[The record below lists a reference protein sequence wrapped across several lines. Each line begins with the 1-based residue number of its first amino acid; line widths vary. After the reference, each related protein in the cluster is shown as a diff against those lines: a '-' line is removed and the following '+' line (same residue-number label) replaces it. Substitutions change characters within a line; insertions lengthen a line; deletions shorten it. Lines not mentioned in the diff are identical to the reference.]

1 MGKPLRSKYG
11 TLKISSVEIEAQIEA
26 IIFVFYLRWLLA
38 AYPLGFYGSYT
49 LLAGFNPLSQ
59 FFKYGII
66 LGTAFGIALLLL
78 SYIIF
83 RWTAKRRKTFL
94 ESEKI
99 HALKFESDIR
109 NWRIETLEAEPL
121 YWSKY
126 SGLEFE
132 QAVFSLFGKI
142 GWEVSRT
149 FVTGDGGINI
159 SGVDGS
165 RKIKIICPQ
174 TKLKVDISHLR
185 NALAIKLENDIDDM
199 FIIASPIGF
208 TSESIDLANKNN
220 VILLDPEDLSKL
232 AQGQFKSSK
241 SKLKV
246 I

>member
-1 MGKPLRSKYG
+1 MEKPLRSKYG

-49 LLAGFNPLSQ
+49 LLASFNPFSQ

-66 LGTAFGIALLLL
+66 LGTGFSITLLLF

-83 RWTAKRRKTFL
+83 IWKAKRRKTFL

-121 YWSKY
+121 YWRKY

-132 QAVFSLFGKI
+132 QAVFSLFRKI

-165 RKIKIICPQ
+165 RKIQIICPQ

-208 TSESIDLANKNN
+208 TSKSIDLANKNN
-220 VILLDPEDLSKL
+220 IIVLDPEDLSKL

>member
-1 MGKPLRSKYG
+1 MEKPLRSKYG
-11 TLKISSVEIEAQIEA
+11 TLKISSVEIEAQIEV

-49 LLAGFNPLSQ
+49 LLAGFNPFSQ
-59 FFKYGII
+59 FFKYGMI
-66 LGTAFGIALLLL
+66 LGTVFSITLLLF

-83 RWTAKRRKTFL
+83 IWKAKRRKTFL

-121 YWSKY
+121 YWRKY

-132 QAVFSLFGKI
+132 QAVFSLFRKI

-159 SGVDGS
+159 SGTDGS
-165 RKIKIICPQ
+165 KKIKIICPQ

>member
-1 MGKPLRSKYG
+1 MEKPLRSKYG
-11 TLKISSVEIEAQIEA
+11 TLKISSVEIEAQIEV

-49 LLAGFNPLSQ
+49 LLASFNPFSQ

-66 LGTAFGIALLLL
+66 LGTGFSITLLLF

-83 RWTAKRRKTFL
+83 IWKAKRRKTFL

-121 YWSKY
+121 YWRKY

-132 QAVFSLFGKI
+132 QAVFSLFRKI

-165 RKIKIICPQ
+165 RKIQIICPQ

-208 TSESIDLANKNN
+208 TSESIDLASKNN
-220 VILLDPEDLSKL
+220 IILLDPEDLSKL